1 MSQSLFDFMFCGM
14 VCWDLVD
21 SKWLLSQRPN
31 VLMFTS
37 FGDIWQYILSVT
49 FLALVN
55 YSKTL
60 NFSFSQSLP
69 FLVLSLQESTFCKR
83 YFLPLKGK
91 NKLKKKEWRHTYIVI
106 WYSIRPEPN
115 IERSQKRYYKHTS
128 KSLPDGLGVISEGK
142 QRQSKNIK
150 VFNKVYINAFTW
162 QSIRILRV

>member
-1 MSQSLFDFMFCGM
+1 MTVIAMLTSLVFLYQTVKMSQSLFDFMFCGM

-91 NKLKKKEWRHTYIVI
+91 NKFKKKNKAYLHCDLIFHPPRAKHRE
-106 WYSIRPEPN
+106 EP
-115 IERSQKRYYKHTS
+115 IE
-128 KSLPDGLGVISEGK
+128 
-142 QRQSKNIK
+142 
-150 VFNKVYINAFTW
+150 
-162 QSIRILRV
+162 ILQTHF